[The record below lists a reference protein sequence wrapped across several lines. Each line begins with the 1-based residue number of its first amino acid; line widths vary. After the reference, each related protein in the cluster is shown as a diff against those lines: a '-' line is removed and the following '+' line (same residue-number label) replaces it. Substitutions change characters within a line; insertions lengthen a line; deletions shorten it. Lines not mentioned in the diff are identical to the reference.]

1 MILCQ
6 SNRLPFSVGKSA
18 AFFVV
23 VGWREE
29 LLNDSEMFMSFCW
42 VFITTIKYV
51 KQQKKQQ
58 QKKENVPN
66 ELALNRLGWPQSEH
80 NTASAQ

>member
-6 SNRLPFSVGKSA
+6 SNRLLFSVGKSA

-29 LLNDSEMFMSFCW
+29 LLNDSEMFTRLSF
-42 VFITTIKYV
+42 
-51 KQQKKQQ
+51 
-58 QKKENVPN
+58 ES
-66 ELALNRLGWPQSEH
+66 L
-80 NTASAQ
+80 

>member
-6 SNRLPFSVGKSA
+6 SNRLLFSVGKSA

-29 LLNDSEMFMSFCW
+29 FLNDSKMFMSFCW

-66 ELALNRLGWPQSEH
+66 ELALNRLGWL
-80 NTASAQ
+80 